1 MSEQSPSLKSIAD
14 AAEAERPKYFE
25 DPRVDD
31 LLAILLETAEENC
44 VLQDRLKS
52 AEKLSPGLS
61 AEIDSYRPSQE
72 ETAERI
78 ADHSK
83 WLNALMSRVAK
94 TVG

>member
-1 MSEQSPSLKSIAD
+1 MSERSSSLKSIAD
-14 AAEAERPKYFE
+14 TAEAERPKYFE

-52 AEKLSPGLS
+52 AEKLSPGLG
-61 AEIDSYRPSQE
+61 AEIDGYQPSQE
-72 ETAERI
+72 ETAERL

-83 WLNALMSRVAK
+83 RLNALMGRVVK